1 MKKLSMLK
9 CRDCPLHEHAALAAF
24 SPEDFEVTQA
34 LKAGEMQIEAGTPLL
49 AVGAKV
55 PQLFTVREG
64 LGIRYKTL
72 PEGERQVINFV
83 FPGDF
88 LGLQAAVMGEVQY
101 SVEAST
107 DMKLCVFD
115 RASLWKLF
123 RNSPGRSYDL
133 TWMAAVDEYMV
144 AEALTSVGQQDAMGR
159 ITWGLLRLYNRA
171 AAVDLLRADD
181 GAAPLPFRQQD
192 LADALGLSL
201 VHTNKTLTRLREKD
215 IVDWSKGWLRVI
227 DREAMIALA
236 GSDASLPESR
246 PFI

>member
-1 MKKLSMLK
+1 MLK
-9 CRDCPLHEHAALAAF
+9 CRDCPLHDHAAFAPF
-24 SPEDFEVTQA
+24 SREDLEITQA

-49 AVGAKV
+49 AEGARV
-55 PQLFTVREG
+55 PQLFSVREG
-64 LGIRYKTL
+64 MGIRYKTL
-72 PEGERQVINFV
+72 PEGHRQVISFV

-107 DMKLCVFD
+107 DKKLCVFD

-123 RNSPGRSYDL
+123 RSSPERSYDL
-133 TWMAAVDEYMV
+133 TWMAAVDEHMV
-144 AEALTSVGQQDAMGR
+144 AEALTAVGQQDAMGR
-159 ITWGLLRLYNRA
+159 IAWGLLRLYNRA
-171 AAVDLLRADD
+171 ASVDLVRVGD

-201 VHTNKTLTRLREKD
+201 VHTNKTLSRLRD
-215 IVDWSKGWLRVI
+215 DGVADWSKGWLRLL
-227 DREAMIALA
+227 DRKKMIALA
-236 GSDASLPESR
+236 GTDAALPENR